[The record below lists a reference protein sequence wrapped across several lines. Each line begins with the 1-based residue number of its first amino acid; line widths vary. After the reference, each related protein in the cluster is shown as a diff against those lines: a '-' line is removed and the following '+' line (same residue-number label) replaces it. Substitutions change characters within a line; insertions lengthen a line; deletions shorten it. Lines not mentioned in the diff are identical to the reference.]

1 MQQIVNF
8 ILRNKSFLFF
18 LILFSFS
25 VLFTIQ
31 NHSYHKS
38 KFVNSANFLSG
49 GIYNSVNSIS
59 QYFDLKTHNQLL
71 QDENN
76 RLKSILYNSSQ
87 NIDSSYT
94 ENLRYSSRYKL
105 TPAVI
110 IKNNY
115 TFSNNILLIDKGKRD
130 SIQQD
135 FGVITS
141 KGILGIIDHTSHKY
155 ATVLSILNTKSK
167 ISAQLKKTN
176 QYGTLEWNGKS
187 PEIVQLV
194 DIPSKALLAKGDTII
209 TSGRSAIFPKGVPI
223 GTIEDYKLDAA
234 EDFYEINITLFN
246 DMTNIEHV
254 HVIQNEDT
262 LEISNLIN
270 PNDE

>member
-8 ILRNKSFLFF
+8 ILRNKSFLLF
-18 LILFSFS
+18 LLLFSFS

-31 NHSYHKS
+31 NHSYHRS

-59 QYFDLKTHNQLL
+59 QYFDLKSHNLFL
-71 QDENN
+71 QEENN
-76 RLKSILYNSSQ
+76 RLKSILFNTTQ
-87 NIDSSYT
+87 KFDSSHT
-94 ENLRYSSRYKL
+94 ENLIYAARYKL
-105 TPAVI
+105 TPAII
-110 IKNNY
+110 IKNNF

-141 KGILGIIDHTSHKY
+141 KGILGIIDHTSQKY
-155 ATVLSILNTKSK
+155 ATVISILNTKSK
-167 ISAQLKKTN
+167 ISAQLKKSN
-176 QYGTLEWNGKS
+176 QFGTLSWNGKS
-187 PEIVQLV
+187 PEIVQLG
-194 DIPSKALLAKGDTII
+194 DIPSKALLTKGDTII

-223 GTIEDYKLDAA
+223 GIIEDYKLDLA
-234 EDFYEINITLFN
+234 EDFYEIDVALFN
-246 DMTNIEHV
+246 DMTNIEYV
-254 HVIQNEDT
+254 HVIQNRDA
-262 LEISNLIN
+262 LEIDNLIN

>member
-8 ILRNKSFLFF
+8 IIRNKSFLLF

-59 QYFDLKTHNQLL
+59 QYFDLKSHNLLL
-71 QDENN
+71 QEENN
-76 RLKSILYNSSQ
+76 RLKSIVFNTDQ
-87 NIDSSYT
+87 NLDSSYSD
-94 ENLRYSSRYKL
+94 NLKYTSTYKL
-105 TPAVI
+105 TPAII

-115 TFSNNILLIDKGKRD
+115 TFSNNILLIDKGQRD

-141 KGILGIIDHTSHKY
+141 KGILGIVDHTSNKY

-176 QYGTLEWNGKS
+176 HFGTLSWNGKS
-187 PEIVQLV
+187 PEIVQLG
-194 DIPSKALLAKGDTII
+194 DIPSKAILGIGDTIM
-209 TSGRSAIFPKGVPI
+209 TSGRSAIFPKGIPI
-223 GTIEDYKLDAA
+223 GVIAGFKLDAA
-234 EDFYEINITLFN
+234 EDFHEINVTLFN

-254 HVIQNEDT
+254 HIIQNIDR
-262 LEISNLIN
+262 LEIDNLIN
-270 PNDE
+270 PDDE

>member
-8 ILRNKSFLFF
+8 IIRNKSFLLF

-59 QYFDLKTHNQLL
+59 QYFDLKSHNLLL
-71 QDENN
+71 QEENN
-76 RLKSILYNSSQ
+76 RLKSVVFNTDQ
-87 NIDSSYT
+87 NLDSSYT
-94 ENLRYSSRYKL
+94 DNLKYTSTYKL
-105 TPAVI
+105 TPAII

-115 TFSNNILLIDKGKRD
+115 TFSNNILLIDKGQRD

-141 KGILGIIDHTSHKY
+141 KGILGIVDHTSNKY
-155 ATVLSILNTKSK
+155 ATVLSILNTKS
-167 ISAQLKKTN
+167 
-176 QYGTLEWNGKS
+176 
-187 PEIVQLV
+187 EIVQLG
-194 DIPSKALLAKGDTII
+194 DIPSKAILGIGDTIM
-209 TSGRSAIFPKGVPI
+209 TSGRSAIFPKGIPI
-223 GTIEDYKLDAA
+223 GVIAGFKLDAA
-234 EDFYEINITLFN
+234 EDFHEINVTLFN

-254 HVIQNEDT
+254 HIIQNIDR
-262 LEISNLIN
+262 LEIDNLIN
-270 PNDE
+270 PDDE

>member
-8 ILRNKSFLFF
+8 ILRNKSFLLF
-18 LILFSFS
+18 LLLFSFS

-31 NHSYHKS
+31 NQSYHKS

-49 GIYNSVNSIS
+49 GIYNAVNSVS

-71 QDENN
+71 QEENN
-76 RLKSILYNSSQ
+76 RLKSIVFNSVQ
-87 NIDSSYT
+87 NSDTSYT
-94 ENLRYSSRYKL
+94 DNLSYSTKYKF

-115 TFSNNILLIDKGKRD
+115 SFSNNILLINKGNRD
-130 SIQQD
+130 SIQED

-141 KGILGIIDHTSHKY
+141 KGILGIVDHTSQNY

-176 QYGTLEWNGKS
+176 HFGTLNWNGNS
-187 PEIVQLV
+187 PETVQLV
-194 DIPSKALLAKGDTII
+194 DIPSKAILTQGDTII

-223 GTIEDYKLDAA
+223 GTIQDY
-234 EDFYEINITLFN
+234 N
-246 DMTNIEHV
+246 
-254 HVIQNEDT
+254 
-262 LEISNLIN
+262 
-270 PNDE
+270 